1 MISSLDT
8 PNPIINPSSG
18 YILSIL
24 LSKIVAQLRTSLY
37 SISGNSGETW
47 SEPKELHAALTGGR
61 HTAHYAPDG
70 RLVVAIRDMAKTS
83 STFGHYVAWVG

>member
-1 MISSLDT
+1 MIRSMDT
-8 PNPIINPSSG
+8 PNPIINPSFG

-37 SISGNSGETW
+37 SISDDSGETW

-61 HTAHYAPDG
+61 HT
-70 RLVVAIRDMAKTS
+70 S
-83 STFGHYVAWVG
+83 SIGPTRKNTPS